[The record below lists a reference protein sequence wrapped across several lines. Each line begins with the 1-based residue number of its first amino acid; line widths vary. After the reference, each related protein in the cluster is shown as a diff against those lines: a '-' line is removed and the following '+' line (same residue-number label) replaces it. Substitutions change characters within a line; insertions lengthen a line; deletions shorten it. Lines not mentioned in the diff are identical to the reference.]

1 MSNHLVNINFTELSK
16 AFKKYIWE
24 KGSNSSGTIGYIE
37 KGKLIEEN
45 PATSKKR
52 ILKEYNPS

>member
-52 ILKEYNPS
+52 ILKEY